1 MATFSRAGGQARL
14 PHPAGV
20 PQHRRGGPGHKARS
34 AAFAG
39 VLALAGVP
47 VWGAL
52 AQPPVTQ
59 INQGQLISA
68 LNNVNVQVDRV
79 NALNNLTLSD
89 IRVVNVQDVI
99 HNSSVLNNA
108 LRDANIQ
115 VLQDFLNG
123 SLNNNVV
130 QVLNN
135 ALNNNNVNVSRVV
148 AVDVL
153 SGGDVILFNQ

>member
-1 MATFSRAGGQARL
+1 MHKSRFAAIAAVIAL
-14 PHPAGV
+14 VGV
-20 PQHRRGGPGHKARS
+20 PTS
-34 AAFAG
+34 S
-39 VLALAGVP
+39 
-47 VWGAL
+47 AL
-52 AQPPVTQ
+52 AQPIQ

-68 LNNVNVQVDRV
+68 LNNVNVQISRV
-79 NALNNLTLSD
+79 NALNNLTISQV
-89 IRVVNVQDVI
+89 RVVNVQDVI

-115 VLQDFLNG
+115 VLQNFLNG
-123 SLNNNVV
+123 SVNNNNV

-135 ALNNNNVNVSRVV
+135 ALNNNNVSISRVV

>member
-1 MATFSRAGGQARL
+1 VHKTRLATF
-14 PHPAGV
+14 V
-20 PQHRRGGPGHKARS
+20 
-34 AAFAG
+34 AA
-39 VLALAGVP
+39 LALAGVP
-47 VWGAL
+47 VSGAL

-59 INQGQLISA
+59 INQGQLIAA

-79 NALNNLTLSD
+79 NALNNLTLND
-89 IRVVNVQDVI
+89 IQVVNVQDVI
-99 HNSSVLNNA
+99 HNSSVLNNV

-148 AVDVL
+148 AIDVL

>member
-1 MATFSRAGGQARL
+1 VHKTRLATF
-14 PHPAGV
+14 V
-20 PQHRRGGPGHKARS
+20 
-34 AAFAG
+34 AA
-39 VLALAGVP
+39 LALAGVP
-47 VWGAL
+47 VSGAL

-59 INQGQLISA
+59 INQGQLIAA

-79 NALNNLTLSD
+79 NALNNLTLND

-148 AVDVL
+148 AIDVL
-153 SGGDVILFNQ
+153 SCGDVILFNQ

>member
-1 MATFSRAGGQARL
+1 
-14 PHPAGV
+14 V
-20 PQHRRGGPGHKARS
+20 HKSKLAALAAA

-39 VLALAGVP
+39 VP
-47 VWGAL
+47 VSGAL

-79 NALNNLTLSD
+79 NALNNLTLND

>member
-1 MATFSRAGGQARL
+1 MHKSRFAAIAAVIAL
-14 PHPAGV
+14 VGV
-20 PQHRRGGPGHKARS
+20 PAS
-34 AAFAG
+34 S
-39 VLALAGVP
+39 
-47 VWGAL
+47 AL
-52 AQPPVTQ
+52 AQPIQ

-68 LNNVNVQVDRV
+68 LNNVNVQISRV
-79 NALNNLTLSD
+79 NALNNLTISQV
-89 IRVVNVQDVI
+89 RVVNVQDVI

-115 VLQDFLNG
+115 VLQNFLNG
-123 SLNNNVV
+123 SVNNNNV

-135 ALNNNNVNVSRVV
+135 ALNNNNVSISRVV